1 MNRLDRH
8 IEALGLLILICAP
21 LVVIVAYVWCR

>member
-1 MNRLDRH
+1 MNLLDRLF
-8 IEALGLLILICAP
+8 ENFGLLILICAP